1 MSLRELQE
9 RFQSHLLGADPA
21 LLADIAERGTLG
33 GTPSGTLGGTPGGT
47 LRAAERLAIYRH
59 AYGARLTDALRANF
73 PKLHL
78 ALGDEAFA
86 GAAAGYIAAHPSLT
100 RSIRWYG
107 QRLPEHLART
117 PPWSAQP
124 ILAELA
130 RFEWALTEVFD
141 AADATAI
148 GREALAGVE
157 HTEWGALR
165 FVFHPALRTVSLAWN
180 AVAVWKALDVA
191 PQAAAP
197 SPTSSGGEQT
207 WLLWRE
213 QYQNRFRCISAAEA
227 TALAWA
233 MDGASFAQVCEA
245 LTRVMPEAEV
255 PRAAAGFLAAWLDGG
270 LLVEIHREA

>member
-1 MSLRELQE
+1 MR
-9 RFQSHLLGADPA
+9 
-21 LLADIAERGTLG
+21 
-33 GTPSGTLGGTPGGT
+33 
-47 LRAAERLAIYRH
+47 
-59 AYGARLTDALRANF
+59 GARLTDALKANF

-124 ILAELA
+124 VLAELA

-157 HTEWGALR
+157 HAEWGALR

-180 AVAVWKALDVA
+180 AVAVWKALDAA
-191 PQAAAP
+191 PHAAAP
-197 SPTSSGGEQT
+197 SPRRRAAMRPGSCGGSST
-207 WLLWRE
+207 RTV
-213 QYQNRFRCISAAEA
+213 SAASA
-227 TALAWA
+227 PRRRRRWPGRRMARALHRYARR
-233 MDGASFAQVCEA
+233 S
-245 LTRVMPEAEV
+245 
-255 PRAAAGFLAAWLDGG
+255 RA
-270 LLVEIHREA
+270 

>member
-9 RFQSHLLGADPA
+9 RFQSHLLGDDPA
-21 LLADIAERGTLG
+21 LLADIAERGTL
-33 GTPSGTLGGTPGGT
+33 
-47 LRAAERLAIYRH
+47 RATERLAIYRH
-59 AYGARLTDALRANF
+59 AYGARLTDALKANF

-124 ILAELA
+124 VLAELA

-157 HTEWGALR
+157 HAEWGALR

-180 AVAVWKALDVA
+180 AVAVWKALDAA
-191 PQAAAP
+191 PHAAAP
-197 SPTSSGGEQT
+197 SPTSAGGDET
-207 WLLWRE
+207 WLLWRQ
-213 QYQNRFRCISAAEA
+213 QYQNRFRCIGTAEA

-255 PRAAAGFLAAWLDGG
+255 PRAAAGYLAAWLDGG
-270 LLVEIHREA
+270 LLVETRRQA